1 MSMDLD
7 SVDLHLSTGITQ
19 HHEPYPFIT
28 AFNTPTSLTGR
39 IVLVTGASRGI
50 GRNTALAFAA
60 AGASVAV
67 LARTAADLAT
77 LASEIKEKYGTP
89 VLAITGDVLADPGSI
104 VCQVEEKFGKID
116 VLINNAGIYRI
127 SYFPREKD
135 ISAYWRVFE
144 VNVKGPLSLLHAVLP
159 GFQKRGKG
167 TVITVGSSAADLPLP
182 FQSSYD
188 ASKAAVQKAIQILDM
203 ELRELGVLNFLIQPG
218 TMAKH
223 LGRGGVIGDGFGEL
237 LSGYAKVGLPPLFV
251 IPISFDREDPDG
263 QNSM

>member
-1 MSMDLD
+1 MSMDLN
-7 SVDLHLSTGITQ
+7 SVDLNLSTGITQ

-28 AFNTPTSLTGR
+28 ALNKPTSLTGR
-39 IVLVTGASRGI
+39 IALVTGASRGI

-116 VLINNAGIYRI
+116 VLINNAGIYRM
-127 SYFPREKD
+127 SHFPKEKD

-218 TMAKH
+218 TMATY
-223 LGRGGVIGDGFGEL
+223 LGRGAVIGEEFGVL
-237 LSGYAKVGLPPLFV
+237 LSEYAKVGLPPLSV
-251 IPISFDREDPDG
+251 IPFCFYGVAADER
-263 QNSM
+263 NSI